1 MRYKSPSLAVDGV
14 VFKDNT
20 VLLVKR
26 KNDPFKGFWA
36 LPGGFVEY
44 GEKVEDSVVREVSE
58 ETGLETRVNRL
69 VGVYSDPSR
78 DPRGHIVSVV
88 FLLNIVGGVL
98 KSGDDAAEARF
109 FKVDDLPRLSF
120 DHSII
125 IKDASRMVK

>member
-1 MRYKSPSLAVDGV
+1 MCYKSPSLAVDGV

-20 VLLVKR
+20 VLLIKR

-120 DHSII
+120 DHNII

>member
-20 VLLVKR
+20 VLLIKR

-120 DHSII
+120 DHNII